1 MQADKCYIFSDV
13 DGVYTADPNKVINP
27 KKLAS
32 LTYEEMQQ
40 ISSEGA
46 KVLHNRCVEIG
57 EKYGIPII
65 TKSTFNNKKGT
76 VISDAIEGE
85 SVKSIVKN
93 DVSRISIIGNG
104 IVRNFKVITD
114 VLDLIKENKLQM
126 LNFEVS
132 ETKISVTFNSIVN
145 DKILEKMHKMIFY
158 VD

>member
-1 MQADKCYIFSDV
+1 MQAEKCYIFSDV
-13 DGVYTADPNKVINP
+13 DGVYTADPNKVINA

-76 VISDAIEGE
+76 VISDAIEGD
-85 SVKSIVKN
+85 SVKMYCKKRCFKN
-93 DVSRISIIGNG
+93 
-104 IVRNFKVITD
+104 
-114 VLDLIKENKLQM
+114 
-126 LNFEVS
+126 
-132 ETKISVTFNSIVN
+132 
-145 DKILEKMHKMIFY
+145 FY
-158 VD
+158 NWKWNC